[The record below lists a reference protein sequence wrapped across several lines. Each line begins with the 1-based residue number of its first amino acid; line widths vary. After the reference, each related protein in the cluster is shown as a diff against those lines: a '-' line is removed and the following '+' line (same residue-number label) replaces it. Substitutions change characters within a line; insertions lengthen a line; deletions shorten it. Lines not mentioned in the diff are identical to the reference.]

1 MTGSLLRQCLTI
13 MSMNVASI
21 PQRLWMSIANMA
33 AVAVAVGVSVGLGA
47 LIAGFQATVQG
58 SGSQDVAIVL
68 RGGAGQEVNSVLS
81 KEQARIIAEAP
92 GIARAADGGAIVS
105 EELYLI
111 VDGIR
116 RGGNGESN
124 LPLRGI
130 GPQGLQTRPNA
141 TLVEGRM
148 LAPGSSEIVVGRGI
162 LKQYEG
168 FELGSSIRLGSNS
181 WKVVGVFA
189 APGSVLESELWADAA
204 VLQSLFNRG
213 TSIQMVRA
221 KLTSPEALKT
231 FEAAL
236 TGDPRLTVEVK
247 SEREF
252 FASQSSPT
260 VALVN
265 LIDGPLGVILALGA
279 LAGALNTMYA
289 SISAR
294 AAEIATLRILGFSGV
309 ATFVGTLA
317 EALALSLLGAVSGF
331 LVAFLAFNGAS
342 TSSIGSGFTQV
353 VFQLKVTPPLVMQSL
368 VLALVIGLLAGLFPA
383 WKASRTRP
391 LLQV

>member
-1 MTGSLLRQCLTI
+1 
-13 MSMNVASI
+13 
-21 PQRLWMSIANMA
+21 
-33 AVAVAVGVSVGLGA
+33 
-47 LIAGFQATVQG
+47 
-58 SGSQDVAIVL
+58 
-68 RGGAGQEVNSVLS
+68 
-81 KEQARIIAEAP
+81 
-92 GIARAADGGAIVS
+92 
-105 EELYLI
+105 
-111 VDGIR
+111 
-116 RGGNGESN
+116 
-124 LPLRGI
+124 
-130 GPQGLQTRPNA
+130 
-141 TLVEGRM
+141 M